1 MIDILDIQE
10 SPVLDNRITKIEIH
24 GYNPYANTNL
34 RNNDEIRIP
43 IQHQDLYILP
53 SQCFLY
59 IEGKVTRT
67 DEGKDEVFLDNNCMA
82 FLFDEIRYELDGV
95 EIDQCRNVG
104 ITTSI
109 KNYLSV
115 GSINKNYIEN
125 AGWCH
130 EALKYTTSDKKL
142 FFNFCVP
149 LRMLLGFCEDYNH
162 IVINARHELILI
174 RSRNDLNSLFSGY
187 DKPKV
192 NASIELT
199 KIQWKIPHITLEEM
213 NKLAILR
220 FVENGNVVTMN
231 YRTWD
236 LYEYPL
242 LQSSTKHTWAVK
254 VSTQLEKPR
263 FKILALQTNRK
274 DQISNQSHIFDHC
287 NISNVRLY
295 LNSESYPYDN
305 LNIDF
310 DKNNFSLLYLMYSK
324 FKSFYYG
331 LQKDN
336 LLTLNKFKNIAP
348 LIVIDC
354 SRQVESIKNG
364 TVDIRIDF
372 ECKKDIPLNTS
383 AYCLILHYRIVEYSP
398 LTNIVRKIT

>member
-53 SQCFLY
+53 SQSFLY

-125 AGWCH
+125 AG
-130 EALKYTTSDKKL
+130 
-142 FFNFCVP
+142 
-149 LRMLLGFCEDYNH
+149 
-162 IVINARHELILI
+162 
-174 RSRNDLNSLFSGY
+174 
-187 DKPKV
+187 
-192 NASIELT
+192 
-199 KIQWKIPHITLEEM
+199 
-213 NKLAILR
+213 

-236 LYEYPL
+236 LYEYPF

-254 VSTQLEKPR
+254 ASTQLEKPR
-263 FKILALQTNRK
+263 FIILALQTNRK

-287 NISNVRLY
+287 DISNVRLY

-324 FKSFYYG
+324 FKSVYYG
-331 LQKDN
+331 LQEDN

-383 AYCLILHYRIVEYSP
+383 AYSLILHDRIVEYSP

>member
-1 MIDILDIQE
+1 
-10 SPVLDNRITKIEIH
+10 
-24 GYNPYANTNL
+24 
-34 RNNDEIRIP
+34 
-43 IQHQDLYILP
+43 
-53 SQCFLY
+53 
-59 IEGKVTRT
+59 
-67 DEGKDEVFLDNNCMA
+67 MA

-130 EALKYTTSDKKL
+130 DALKYTTSDKKL

-231 YRTWD
+231 YRTWN

-254 VSTQLEKPR
+254 ASTQLEKPR
-263 FKILALQTNRK
+263 FIILALQTNRK
-274 DQISNQSHIFDHC
+274 DQISNQSYIFDHC
-287 NISNVRLY
+287 NISNVHLY

-324 FKSFYYG
+324 FKSVYYG
-331 LQKDN
+331 LQEDN
-336 LLTLNKFKNIAP
+336 LLTLNKFKNIAL

-383 AYCLILHYRIVEYSP
+383 AYCLILYDRKVEYSP

>member
-53 SQCFLY
+53 SQSFLY

-67 DEGKDEVFLDNNCMA
+67 DEGKDEVYLDNNCMA

-95 EIDQCRNVG
+95 ELDQCRNVG

-115 GSINKNYIEN
+115 GSINKNYVEN

-130 EALKYTTSDKKL
+130 DALKYTTSDKKF

-192 NASIELT
+192 NASNELT

-254 VSTQLEKPR
+254 ASTQLEKSR
-263 FKILALQTNRK
+263 FIILALQKNRK

-310 DKNNFSLLYLMYSK
+310 DKNNYSLLYLMYSK
-324 FKSFYYG
+324 FKSAYYG
-331 LQKDN
+331 LQEDN

-348 LIVIDC
+348 LIVTDC

-364 TVDIRIDF
+364 TVDIKIDF
-372 ECKKDIPLNTS
+372 EYKKDIPLNTS
-383 AYCLILHYRIVEYSP
+383 AYCLILHDRIIEYSP
-398 LTNIVRKIT
+398 LINIVRKIT

>member
-53 SQCFLY
+53 SQSFLY

-67 DEGKDEVFLDNNCMA
+67 DEDKDEVYLDNNCMA

-115 GSINKNYIEN
+115 GSINKNYVEN
-125 AGWCH
+125 A
-130 EALKYTTSDKKL
+130 
-142 FFNFCVP
+142 
-149 LRMLLGFCEDYNH
+149 DYNH

-254 VSTQLEKPR
+254 ASTQLEKPR
-263 FKILALQTNRK
+263 FIILALQTNRK

-310 DKNNFSLLYLMYSK
+310 DKNNYSLLYLMYSK
-324 FKSFYYG
+324 FKSVYYG
-331 LQKDN
+331 LQENN

-383 AYCLILHYRIVEYSP
+383 AYCLILHDRIVEYSP

>member
-53 SQCFLY
+53 SQSFLY

-67 DEGKDEVFLDNNCMA
+67 DEGKDEVYLDNNCMA

-115 GSINKNYIEN
+115 GSINKNYVEN
-125 AGWCH
+125 A
-130 EALKYTTSDKKL
+130 
-142 FFNFCVP
+142 
-149 LRMLLGFCEDYNH
+149 DYNH

-254 VSTQLEKPR
+254 AFTQLEKPR
-263 FKILALQTNRK
+263 FIILALQTNRK

-287 NISNVRLY
+287 NISNARLY

-310 DKNNFSLLYLMYSK
+310 DKNNYSLLYLMYSK
-324 FKSFYYG
+324 FKSVYYG
-331 LQKDN
+331 LQEDN

-348 LIVIDC
+348 LIVINC

-372 ECKKDIPLNTS
+372 ECKKDILLNTS
-383 AYCLILHYRIVEYSP
+383 AYCLILHDRIVEYSP

>member
-53 SQCFLY
+53 SQSFLY

-67 DEGKDEVFLDNNCMA
+67 DEGKDEIYLDNNCMA

-115 GSINKNYIEN
+115 GSINKNYVEN

-130 EALKYTTSDKKL
+130 DALKYTTSDKKL

-162 IVINARHELILI
+162 IVINARQELILI

-187 DKPKV
+187 DNTKV

-231 YRTWD
+231 CRTWD

-254 VSTQLEKPR
+254 ASTQLEKPR
-263 FKILALQTNRK
+263 FIILALQTNRK

-310 DKNNFSLLYLMYSK
+310 DKNNYSLLYLMYSK
-324 FKSFYYG
+324 FKSAYYG
-331 LQKDN
+331 LQEDN

-383 AYCLILHYRIVEYSP
+383 AYCLILHDRIVEYSP